1 MVRCGEAAKRRD
13 GEGVRRRDG
22 DLMSLLIEALIGGGK
37 NGGTKAENKHLQ
49 RFESI

>member
-22 DLMSLLIEALIGGGK
+22 DLMSLLIQALIGGKEWGHQSRK
-37 NGGTKAENKHLQ
+37 
-49 RFESI
+49 